1 MTVYINFKIRVSL
14 TLLILIPICLG
25 TGIKYDED
33 YIDQNEDFYNPNKNT
48 DVFEV
53 SENGKDNDMNHNGI
67 NSELWQNLT
76 CEDVNDISQDLQ
88 CEFVSLKCDDFK
100 IGKIDYI
107 SYYYCS
113 TGNNNSNKFLKET
126 FLLPTCGLILII
138 LFISIG
144 LTASDFL
151 CPNLSSISNFLGIP
165 ENLSGLTLLA
175 FGNGSPDIMGTFTS
189 FQTDNASLAIGELIG
204 AAFFITSVVIGSM
217 AIIKPFRVLPSFK
230 EQEEIRTKYGLDL
243 SKNDKYIFIRDLS
256 FFIISVLIVIIF
268 LSDGQL
274 TILECS
280 IMVIIYTI
288 YVLVVVYWNWWTNST
303 KTSALDDIAIFN
315 RFNDGLNSNNDFF
328 KFNNPN
334 EVEINGINDDD
345 FDIQESFS
353 GNSNNNTDIPL
364 PYDSLSLNNTYKNSI
379 LSTIE
384 FGSVFNNL
392 QAAQSIPTAL
402 NHSISRKTARIS
414 NSIGLTDIEE
424 GRSRYSDIAN
434 SNSSTSDNTEYNEF
448 SDDDHHDNRLMGGL
462 EDQTRADQAQLFERQ
477 QQKQQFLSESFDFT
491 NINSLNTDTNSED
504 ENLRLSNGN
513 NNMVLLNKYKKLFEE
528 IIFKALRY
536 ITSPLKLILMISIP
550 VQSESDFNNDTKP
563 NFNKLFCILISLLL
577 TPFLLNTAFLQSED
591 SNNFI
596 ALILLNILTIYLAF
610 ITYTNLIKPTNELPN
625 YMNYLRLTISFI
637 GFINSISWISI
648 IAEEL
653 INVLKFISIF
663 IDVSDTILGL
673 TLFAIGNS
681 IGDMI
686 SNITIAKMGFPLMS
700 LAACI
705 GGPLLNLLL
714 GIGVDGLI
722 VLLNSSNNINELK
735 FDLNLTLYISI
746 FCFLINLCFI
756 LIYVPL
762 NSWRIDKNLG
772 LTLISIWSFGTTIC
786 ILIELFN

>member
-1 MTVYINFKIRVSL
+1 MKIYINFRIRVSL
-14 TLLILIPICLG
+14 ILLILIPICIS
-25 TGIKYDED
+25 TGIRYDED
-33 YIDQNEDFYNPNKNT
+33 SIDQNQDFYSTTDRNT
-48 DVFEV
+48 DVFGV
-53 SENGKDNDMNHNGI
+53 SEKENDNDKNYNGI

-76 CEDVNDISQDLQ
+76 CEDVNDIPQDLQ

-107 SYYYCS
+107 SFYYCYN
-113 TGNNNSNKFLKET
+113 NNNSNNSNKILKET
-126 FLLPTCGLILII
+126 FLLPTCVLILTI

-243 SKNDKYIFIRDLS
+243 SRNDKYIFIRDLS

-280 IMVIIYTI
+280 IMVVIYTI

-315 RFNDGLNSNNDFF
+315 RFNDGLNSSNDFF
-328 KFNNPN
+328 RFNNSH
-334 EVEINGINDDD
+334 EGESNGINNDD

-353 GNSNNNTDIPL
+353 GNSNSSL
-364 PYDSLSLNNTYKNSI
+364 SFPYDSLSLNNTYKNSI

-384 FGSVFNNL
+384 FGSIFNNL
-392 QAAQSIPTAL
+392 QAAQSIPTSL
-402 NHSISRKTARIS
+402 NYSLAKKNTRIS

-424 GRSRYSDIAN
+424 GSRYSDTAN
-434 SNSSTSDNTEYNEF
+434 SNSNQSDVNAN
-448 SDDDHHDNRLMGGL
+448 DDYHDNRLMNEL
-462 EDQTRADQAQLFERQ
+462 DDQTRADQAHLLERQ

-491 NINSLNTDTNSED
+491 NINSLNTAPTDTNN
-504 ENLRLSNGN
+504 ENENTGLSNGN
-513 NNMVLLNKYKKLFEE
+513 KKLIVFNKYRKLFEE
-528 IIFKALRY
+528 IIFKILRY
-536 ITSPLKLILMISIP
+536 FSSPLKLILMISIP

-577 TPFLLNTAFLQSED
+577 TPFLLNTAFLQSEG

-596 ALILLNILTIYLAF
+596 TLILLNILTIYLTF
-610 ITYTNLIKPTNELPN
+610 MTYINLIKPTNELPN
-625 YMNYLRLTISFI
+625 YINYLRLTISFI
-637 GFINSISWISI
+637 GFINSISWISL

-714 GIGVDGLI
+714 GIGVDGLV
-722 VLLNSSNNINELK
+722 VLLNSSNGINELK

-746 FCFLINLCFI
+746 FCFLTNLCFI
-756 LIYVPL
+756 LVYVPL
-762 NSWRIDKNLG
+762 NSWRIDKNVG
-772 LTLISIWSFGTTIC
+772 LTLIGIWSFGTTIC